1 MAKQTDYKALM
12 TELTALLGD
21 MQAGDIAVDEALQKY
36 ARGQA
41 LISELQDYLEK
52 AENTITT
59 RKAE

>member
-12 TELTALLGD
+12 AELTALLGD

-59 RKAE
+59 RKGE